1 MRVTKRDL
9 DAILTVASIL
19 FLGLTPEGDDKKMFK
34 ELREISNIADELD
47 SRMLC
52 SEANM
57 LDSIL
62 KNSNLNSAGLMSLPL
77 KNGDRGRLVYNAQAK
92 LLQYGY
98 HMDAG
103 ADGIFGKQTEA
114 AIKEFQAENNFNETG
129 LLTRGQYNLLIN
141 GEPNK
146 ASYKRII
153 VAIGD
158 SITAGGYARNLQTKV
173 PGSRT
178 FTFGYGGK
186 QTGFIKKKMSLAL
199 DKNPSDI
206 IILAGV
212 NDIASGKSS
221 KHIQDNLKE
230 MYDMAIEAGA
240 RVIAVKI
247 LPWHGRANSQGKEHI
262 TGEVNEWID
271 SYVSSLPRSDGHTVI
286 QPIKLYSDNPD
297 KYEMNSE
304 YTKDRIHPNKKG
316 KDMLA
321 EIIADQA
328 FGEEEGVLVTGKDY
342 AEPDEDN

>member
-1 MRVTKRDL
+1 MKVTKRDL

-19 FLGLTPEGDDKKMFK
+19 FLGLTPEEDDKKMFK

-129 LLTRGQYNLLIN
+129 LLTRGQYNLLVN

-146 ASYKRII
+146 ASYKRVI

-206 IILAGV
+206 IILAGALEDPFSTHNLRSRIPTLIRRFV
-212 NDIASGKSS
+212 NKFKRSQNVTSFQTLESTMTVHGA
-221 KHIQDNLKE
+221 LKLLGVP
-230 MYDMAIEAGA
+230 IKAG
-240 RVIAVKI
+240 
-247 LPWHGRANSQGKEHI
+247 
-262 TGEVNEWID
+262 
-271 SYVSSLPRSDGHTVI
+271 SSLTLTFIREAYKTQAILNHPDSGGTNETMR
-286 QPIKLYSDNPD
+286 KLNEAYQLL
-297 KYEMNSE
+297 
-304 YTKDRIHPNKKG
+304 KDLYKN
-316 KDMLA
+316 
-321 EIIADQA
+321 
-328 FGEEEGVLVTGKDY
+328 
-342 AEPDEDN
+342 